1 LSQAAKVGETG
12 DGFTPMPIEEARAVA
27 EAVTGLDRDTLLAE
41 RAEAEAQLRAAE
53 ATLAAAGEATPATAE
68 ATPAA
73 VVANGE
79 RASEQEP
86 DEPTQKTQDVD
97 APNGALILHVEELR
111 EAAAAARAADD
122 ELAEA
127 ASEAERP
134 PGRGPHLESAE
145 SALAQALEIQED
157 LPAAWRRLVGALI
170 SATGMAIVIGALGW
184 NIYWLLVPI
193 ALIAILTVDLRLSG
207 KAAREISAEAAR
219 ELAAA
224 GKEGRPESGD
234 GPEEQDGRS
243 EAAEARLAAARA
255 NREAAYA
262 RFEELAPGRSPSEV
276 EEIIAEHEAAL
287 AAAAAAESEAAARRA
302 AADAGRALA
311 ESLRGEEEEPQQE
324 ATAEPAAAAVEAEPA
339 VEVPEVEPE
348 PAAAAVP
355 DEVET
360 PAAVETDTTEPETA
374 EPRTAEPRTAEPKTA
389 EPKTAEPKTAEPK
402 TAEPKTAEP
411 KTAEPKTAEPETAA
425 ADVATPEPP
434 VEVPATA
441 SEWWFGSAEAPAP
454 PPAAS
459 APVRALAE
467 RLSAEGREALA
478 RIEAQLA
485 ALERAELAKKSLEW
499 HETNGSA
506 KPETSAPTEAD
517 RT

>member
-1 LSQAAKVGETG
+1 MSQAAKVGETG

-53 ATLAAAGEATPATAE
+53 ATLAATSA
-68 ATPAA
+68 
-73 VVANGE
+73 ANGE
-79 RASEQEP
+79 TASEQEP
-86 DEPTQKTQDVD
+86 DEPAQKTQDVD
-97 APNGALILHVEELR
+97 APNGAVTLHVEELR
-111 EAAAAARAADD
+111 DAAAAARAADD

-134 PGRGPHLESAE
+134 PGRGAHLESAE
-145 SALAQALEIQED
+145 AALARALEIQED

-193 ALIAILTVDLRLSG
+193 ALIAIMTVDLRLSG
-207 KAAREISAEAAR
+207 KAAREVSAQAAR

-224 GKEGRPESGD
+224 GKD
-234 GPEEQDGRS
+234 GGPAGAGAADVDERRAG
-243 EAAEARLAAARA
+243 AEARLAAARA

-276 EEIIAEHEAAL
+276 EEIIAEHQAAL

-311 ESLRGEEEEPQQE
+311 ESLRDAEEEPVSPPDAPIETEDEVE
-324 ATAEPAAAAVEAEPA
+324 APAAGEIDATETETVEAPAAMETGAIEPEPVEEPPAADTTLAEAEP
-339 VEVPEVEPE
+339 EPVPEAEPVPE
-348 PAAAAVP
+348 PAAAS
-355 DEVET
+355 VET
-360 PAAVETDTTEPETA
+360 PEA
-374 EPRTAEPRTAEPKTA
+374 
-389 EPKTAEPKTAEPK
+389 
-402 TAEPKTAEP
+402 
-411 KTAEPKTAEPETAA
+411 
-425 ADVATPEPP
+425 P

-441 SEWWFGSAEAPAP
+441 SEWWFGSAEAPPP

-506 KPETSAPTEAD
+506 KSETNAPTEAD